1 MLAVQRDTVSK
12 VFSEAISHLFS
23 DPYCTKSV
31 SICIDHFQ
39 LREFFPHRKG
49 DIPILKEKFHN
60 GGLSNADNWNLLSIK
75 PID

>member
-12 VFSEAISHLFS
+12 LLSEAISHMFS
-23 DPYCTKSV
+23 DPYRTKSV

-49 DIPILKEKFHN
+49 DIPVEFHKIHFN
-60 GGLSNADNWNLLSIK
+60 SIK
-75 PID
+75 NTSS